1 MEAMIIYCDGL
12 LCCTIVVSAF
22 FFNRTWTL
30 RCCLVA
36 VPFRGSAESM
46 TRQHNT
52 LVLKSRQQQHPR
64 FACVIPRVC
73 EYLLGN
79 AENIL
84 SSSHVKRTSKGFVA
98 VNEELRQQRHD
109 RYRSLFYDWGHSLGQ
124 PFFATLS
131 LRIGCSGIVIVNFF
145 GSIFGKMTVSFVTLP
160 PRQPRPTL
168 GPRNMLHR
176 ELPRIFHLVSLPYI
190 TSVIASGAKR

>member
-1 MEAMIIYCDGL
+1 MIIYCDGL

-145 GSIFGKMTVSFVTLP
+145 GSIFGKMTVSFVPLP
-160 PRQPRPTL
+160 PVSHGQHWVPVTCCT
-168 GPRNMLHR
+168 GNSR
-176 ELPRIFHLVSLPYI
+176 EYF
-190 TSVIASGAKR
+190 TSYHCHISPQLLRAEQSAK